1 MKNTIRTAVAASAAT
16 LAAAAVL
23 GGAALGA
30 GTATAGKPAPING
43 HAVGPYPTISD
54 CRDGFGSPMLPK
66 TDCFY
71 NVSSDPHNSGWYF
84 IGGIGA

>member
-1 MKNTIRTAVAASAAT
+1 MKNTIRRTVATSAAT
-16 LAAAAVL
+16 LATAAVL
-23 GGAALGA
+23 GGLVGA
-30 GTATAGKPAPING
+30 GTATASKPAPING
-43 HAVGPYPTISD
+43 HAVGPYPSLEE